1 MSGKTLKERT
11 ATGLMWGAVNNLLTQ
26 LLSAM
31 IGIVL
36 ARLLS
41 PADYGLVGMLAIFSA
56 IANSLQ
62 ESGFTAAL
70 TNLKQVTHREY
81 NAVFWFSTSM
91 AVVLYTL
98 LYFMAPLIAR
108 FFHQPELTSLSRL
121 YFLAFVFS
129 GLGVAHAAHLFRN
142 MMNREKTIIGL
153 IALIGSSALG
163 LILAWQ
169 GYAYWS
175 LAWMQVAYIVIGDCG
190 RLYYVRWLPSLDI
203 DLKPLRQM
211 FGFSSK
217 ILATNIVNQVTNN
230 ILSFIFGRL
239 FTAQQVGNYTQANKW
254 NNMGNSFVS
263 GTIQQIAQP
272 VLSSIAD
279 ERDRQVRVFRK
290 ILRFTVFLSFPAMF
304 GLAAV
309 SQEFIFVT
317 LGPKWADSAA
327 LLQILCIG
335 GAFIPVCALYQ
346 NLAVS
351 RGRSDI
357 YMWCTLSLIATQ
369 IALILYCQQY
379 GMKTMVA
386 VYTLLN
392 MVWVGVWQLMCH
404 RLIGIRHRDFLKDIV
419 PFMVIAVAV
428 IALVYYLTMGIQQ
441 PVVLLCLRIPL
452 CALLYFIVLRMA
464 HTKIL
469 EDCLEY
475 VRKIKIKN

>member
-1 MSGKTLKERT
+1 M
-11 ATGLMWGAVNNLLTQ
+11 
-26 LLSAM
+26 
-31 IGIVL
+31 
-36 ARLLS
+36 
-41 PADYGLVGMLAIFSA
+41 
-56 IANSLQ
+56 
-62 ESGFTAAL
+62 
-70 TNLKQVTHREY
+70 
-81 NAVFWFSTSM
+81 
-91 AVVLYTL
+91 
-98 LYFMAPLIAR
+98 
-108 FFHQPELTSLSRL
+108 
-121 YFLAFVFS
+121 
-129 GLGVAHAAHLFRN
+129 
-142 MMNREKTIIGL
+142 
-153 IALIGSSALG
+153 
-163 LILAWQ
+163 
-169 GYAYWS
+169 
-175 LAWMQVAYIVIGDCG
+175 
-190 RLYYVRWLPSLDI
+190 
-203 DLKPLRQM
+203 
-211 FGFSSK
+211 
-217 ILATNIVNQVTNN
+217 
-230 ILSFIFGRL
+230 
-239 FTAQQVGNYTQANKW
+239 
-254 NNMGNSFVS
+254 
-263 GTIQQIAQP
+263 
-272 VLSSIAD
+272 SSIAD

-392 MVWVGVWQLMCH
+392 MVWVGVWQLMGH